1 MIKIAILGSTGHI
14 GKNIIYY
21 FSKEKNF
28 ELFLFTRDE
37 KKLEKI
43 TLQYGIKN
51 NFSIR
56 KYDEFNDSQYNVIIN
71 CVGLSDPARI
81 EASKGEIL
89 ESTRT
94 FDILTLEYLKNFS
107 ETKLINFSSGIVYGG
122 EFSFPITDTVL
133 IDETYNYKN
142 IKSEYALSKINSE
155 IKHRAFKHLNIIDLR
170 LFSFFSRFM
179 DLESKFFMSEVVSSI
194 KENKTLFTDNT
205 NFYRDYIHPED
216 LFLFIKKCVN
226 KNSINGAFDL
236 YSKKPIGKF
245 EVLASLESKYG
256 LKYKIDSGTKVINPT
271 GFKKNYYS
279 KSRKADLLGYK
290 PKYSSLDTISEEL
303 PYFLKNQESC

>member
-1 MIKIAILGSTGHI
+1 MMKIAILGSTGHV

-155 IKHRAFKHLNIIDLR
+155 IRHRASKHLNIIDLR